1 MKRQITI
8 YESTKNGKLTVFNDV
23 EASNLGELKAFLRE
37 KGIDINDK
45 EFVEGI
51 TQTGLINDDSKLPEN
66 IPFKD
71 TVTNNLFI
79 NILQKNNKIKS
90 GMSKYASM
98 SRSEL
103 LAAVKPL
110 REELENQY
118 KKDFGLEVNY
128 TRIKSSYIVWFLEKK
143 DTKTENKAPET
154 PAAKVHPL
162 VEAILVCADAAGC
175 SEKVKALLD
184 VAVEETPKLKEP
196 ESFFSSE
203 DIAKFLKKR

>member
-23 EASNLGELKAFLRE
+23 EASNLGELKTFLRD
-37 KGIDINDK
+37 KGIDIDNK

-103 LAAVKPL
+103 LAAAKP
-110 REELENQY
+110 Y
-118 KKDFGLEVNY
+118 KAEIEQKFGANY
-128 TRIKSSYIVWFLEKK
+128 TRVKSGDIVSFLEGKEGK
-143 DTKTENKAPET
+143 PEIKAQETTET
-154 PAAKVHPL
+154 PTTKVHPL

-184 VAVEETPKLKEP
+184 IAVEETPKLKEP

-203 DIAKFLKKR
+203 DIAKFIKKR

>member
-103 LAAVKPL
+103 LAAAKP
-110 REELENQY
+110 Y
-118 KKDFGLEVNY
+118 KAEIEQKFGANY
-128 TRIKSSYIVWFLEKK
+128 TRVKSGDIVSFLEEKEG
-143 DTKTENKAPET
+143 TPAVKAQETTET

-184 VAVEETPKLKEP
+184 IAVKETPKLKEP